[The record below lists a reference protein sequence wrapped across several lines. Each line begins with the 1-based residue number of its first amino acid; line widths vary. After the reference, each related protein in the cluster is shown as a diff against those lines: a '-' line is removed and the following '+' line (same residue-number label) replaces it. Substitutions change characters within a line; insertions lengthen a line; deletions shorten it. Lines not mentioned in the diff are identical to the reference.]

1 MIQLFILV
9 FDTINSKLQVANVRD
24 ASPNIV
30 TRDTLNG
37 NALCVFLI
45 WEAIGIVIIVGEA
58 GRRVGAW
65 SAVRKS

>member
-1 MIQLFILV
+1 VIQLFILI
-9 FDTINSKLQVANVRD
+9 FDSISSKFQVANVRD
-24 ASPNIV
+24 ASPDIV
-30 TRDTLNG
+30 TGDTLNG

-45 WEAIGIVIIVGEA
+45 WEAISIVIVVGEA